1 MHTTEGIILSKTPSG
16 EADELVTMYTRV
28 YGKVRALAQ
37 GVKKEEAKLRGHLEV
52 LSLCAIGLVAG
63 KNGERLVYAELKN
76 FLSRIRTHAGKHYA
90 AHYIVRRIDM
100 ACFPGERDE
109 LMWAL
114 LTAALTI
121 LEEQDFTTRELRDF
135 LLGFEKQLVAHLGY
149 GGAEIGATLGPL
161 VAQGAPAR
169 YTGSDT

>member
-16 EADELVTMYTRV
+16 EADELVTMYTCA
-28 YGKVRALAQ
+28 YGKVRALVQ

-52 LSLCAIGLVAG
+52 LSLCTIGLVAG

-76 FLSRIRTHAGKHYA
+76 FWSRIRTHAGKHYA
-90 AHYIVRRIDM
+90 AHYMVRRMDN

-109 LMWAL
+109 RMWTL
-114 LTAALTI
+114 LTAAFII
-121 LEEQDFTTRELRDF
+121 LEEQDFTTRELQDF

-149 GGAEIGATLGPL
+149 GDAGIGSTLGPL
-161 VAQGAPAR
+161 VAQGTLAR
-169 YTGSDT
+169 YTGSGA